1 MDLSDF
7 VVIGENIHCT
17 RIVKLGGL
25 HTVELPGGGVGVA
38 FKHEGAARLL
48 PIPGDWA
55 KISPAFDDGKIKH
68 MALAIHQATRGAT
81 NDNRRAGE
89 DYLSAAAQR
98 QIDAGAAF
106 LDVNVDEYSHKPDEQ
121 IAAMQWLVT
130 FLCER
135 FEAPLSIDSSQVS
148 TVIAGLECCKD
159 PDRRQMVNS
168 VSLERQELVE
178 VISRYNTEAVV
189 NAAGVNDLPSD
200 VAGRITNFELI
211 LSQLDAAGIERKRM
225 HLDPLVLPIST
236 DPMHGRNFLDATAE
250 AVRRFE
256 GVRLGGGF
264 SNVSFGMPQRKLLNM
279 VFVLLCAEAGASSGI
294 IDPVQMPLSDIAA
307 MDTSTEAFKLA
318 RAFLTGEDMYGMEFI
333 AAHREGR
340 LG

>member
-7 VVIGENIHCT
+7 AVIGENIHCT
-17 RIVKLGGL
+17 RVVKAGGKT
-25 HTVELPGGGVGVA
+25 TVELPGGAMGVA
-38 FKHEGAARLL
+38 FKHKGVDRVL
-48 PIPGDWA
+48 PIPADWA
-55 KISPAFDDGKIKH
+55 KVSPAFGDGKIKH

-81 NDNRRAGE
+81 NDDRRAGE

-98 QIDAGAAF
+98 QIDAGASF
-106 LDVNVDEYSHKPDEQ
+106 LDVNVDEYSHRPEEQ

-135 FEAPLSIDSSQVS
+135 FDTPLSVDSSNAA
-148 TVIAGLECCKD
+148 TVVAGLECCKD

-168 VSLERQELVE
+168 VSLERPGLVE
-178 VISRYNTEAVV
+178 VIAKYDTEAVV
-189 NAAGVNDLPSD
+189 SAAGVNDLPSD
-200 VAGRITNFELI
+200 VQGRITNFEMI
-211 LSQLDAAGIERKRM
+211 LSQLDAAGIERERM

-279 VFVLLCAEAGASSGI
+279 VFVRLCAEAGASSGI
-294 IDPVQMPLSDIAA
+294 IDPVQMPLSEIAA
-307 MDTSTEAFKLA
+307 MDTSTESFKLA

>member
-7 VVIGENIHCT
+7 AVIGENIHCT
-17 RIVKLGGL
+17 RVVKLGGKT
-25 HTVELPGGGVGVA
+25 TVDLPGGAMGVA
-38 FKHEGAARLL
+38 FKHKGADRVL
-48 PIPGDWA
+48 PIPADWA
-55 KISPAFDDGKIKH
+55 KVSPAFGDGKIKH

-81 NDNRRAGE
+81 NDDRRAGE

-98 QIDAGAAF
+98 QIDAGASF
-106 LDVNVDEYSHKPDEQ
+106 LDVNVDEYSHKPEEQ

-135 FEAPLSIDSSQVS
+135 FDAPLSVDSSNAA
-148 TVIAGLECCKD
+148 TVVAGLECCKD

-168 VSLERQELVE
+168 VSLERPGLVE
-178 VISRYNTEAVV
+178 VIAKYDTEAVV
-189 NAAGVNDLPSD
+189 SAAGVNDLPSD
-200 VAGRITNFELI
+200 VQGRITNFEMI
-211 LSQLDAAGIERKRM
+211 LSQLDAAGIERERM

-279 VFVLLCAEAGASSGI
+279 VFVRLCAEAGASSGI
-294 IDPVQMPLSDIAA
+294 IDPVQMPLSEIAA
-307 MDTSTEAFKLA
+307 MDTSTESFKLA